1 MMKLLPALILG
12 PIGLG
17 LGLAGG
23 QMLRPPAPEQTVEA
37 GAEHGAEG
45 GAEHGA
51 EESEPGDADHDRAG
65 AAPPVAHGARVSAGA
80 DYVKLDR
87 QFVVPIITEERVDAL
102 IVISMAV
109 ETDSGGTDAVFQQE
123 PKLRDEFLR
132 VLFIHAQSGGFS
144 GVFTAP
150 HVLDDLRAALTA
162 SARAVLGDSVHSVLL
177 TNIVRQDL

>member
-23 QMLRPPAPEQTVEA
+23 QMLRPAAEPETEPRAEA
-37 GAEHGAEG
+37 GA
-45 GAEHGA
+45 
-51 EESEPGDADHDRAG
+51 RAG
-65 AAPPVAHGARVSAGA
+65 EADAPDAAAAPVSPANASA

-87 QFVVPIITEERVDAL
+87 QFVVPVITAERVDAL

-109 ETDSGGTDAVFQQE
+109 EVAPGGSDAVFAQE

-144 GVFTAP
+144 GAFTEP

-162 SARAVLGDSVHSVLL
+162 SARRLLGDTARGVLL